1 MKTLG
6 FFILFFI
13 SVDYS
18 MARNAHRIDHEQ
30 DDPKTNQV
38 DGNGRKQG
46 FWVYLGKDQPEK
58 GYPDEGKIAEGTFL
72 NDRRNGHWIMY
83 YDDGVTPRTE
93 GVFVNNRP
101 NGTYM
106 KYHENGVV
114 KEVGTYSKRAYI
126 DSLKRFNDNG
136 VLIYEGNYDE
146 HGKEIGTVKY
156 FYDNGEPEFVYEAQH
171 GVPNGKATRY
181 WPNGDIKEEL
191 VFGEEGD
198 LLSTSG
204 EIDPVHP
211 IVEEKSIKKEGKLP
225 PKPVTELEDFKT
237 NGYNKLFN
245 SNKELWMEGEFKSGL
260 LFDGRL
266 YLYDEHGLLLKIEVY
281 KEGVY
286 HSDGQL

>member
-18 MARNAHRIDHEQ
+18 MARNVHRIDYEQ
-30 DDPKTNQV
+30 DDPKINQV

-58 GYPDEGKIAEGTFL
+58 GHPDEGKIAEGTFL

-101 NGTYM
+101 NGKYI
-106 KYHENGVV
+106 KYHPNGVIR
-114 KEVGTYSKRAYI
+114 EEGIYNQRSYI
-126 DSLKRFNDNG
+126 DTLKRFNDSG

-156 FYDNGEPEFVYEAQH
+156 FYDNGELEFIYEAQH

-181 WPNGDIKEEL
+181 WPNGDVKEEL
-191 VFGEEGD
+191 IFGEEGT
-198 LLSTSG
+198 LLRTSG
-204 EIDPVHP
+204 EIEPIRP
-211 IVEEKSIKKEGKLP
+211 IVEEKIVKKDGKLP
-225 PKPVTELEDFKT
+225 PKPIGSFKA
-237 NGYNKLFN
+237 NGYNKIFN
-245 SNKELWMEGEFKSGL
+245 SNKELWMEGEFKNGL